1 MLTFGLTLLQE
12 KVLELEYM
20 NAIAPTKHE
29 DHTPTM
35 NGLVQLMLMN
45 RLLINSEIILRFL
58 FYSLHVKL
66 CCLQQHLQEALNVW
80 ETIFETALKFV
91 SNFDSQMNLLPL
103 NQMHNYKY

>member
-1 MLTFGLTLLQE
+1 MLTFGVTFLQE
-12 KVLELEYM
+12 KVLELEGM
-20 NAIAPTKHE
+20 KTIAPMKQE
-29 DHTPTM
+29 DPPPPL

-66 CCLQQHLQEALNVW
+66 CCLQQHLQEALNVR
-80 ETIFETALKFV
+80 ETNFKTALKFV
-91 SNFDSQMNLLPL
+91 SNLDSQMNLLPL